1 MLEGLRKAQ
10 QNIFGR
16 IIITVLFGLLIVSF
30 GFWGISGFL
39 GGVPQTTAVR
49 VGKTDVSIYQYQS
62 AYRLQMRQLERAL
75 QKPIT
80 SQDARAMNL
89 EAQITGRLVGE
100 AALDDRARELGLAAS
115 DEMVRQFIFSLPAF
129 QSQSGGFN
137 RAAFDIYLRNA
148 EMSEAD
154 FVKQQR
160 AALLRNQIA
169 TSLSAEMPVPKALQE
184 IAFRTMSEYRNI
196 AYFVL
201 GEADIGTLPTPTTE
215 QLNAVFQENKAQFR
229 APEFR
234 SFEALAITP
243 TTIQVE
249 AVSDDEARKVYDQL
263 KNTRYI
269 SEERRTVQQI
279 VFPSEADARAALD
292 RLNTQNVTFESLATE
307 HNMAPEALT
316 IGNLTRKEFLDQKVA
331 DAAFALDRDKVSD
344 PVQTRFG
351 FALIRVTAIDNSGFR
366 SFEDVA
372 SEIKASVSLERAQEK
387 VDRLRDD
394 IEDMV
399 ANARPLAEI
408 AKEKNLSL
416 IEVKA
421 IDKTGQDAEGNPV
434 ANLPDER
441 LVNAVFAS
449 DIGVD
454 NDTLR
459 TQDGGYIWF
468 QVMNVTPS
476 RDRSLEEV
484 ATQVTQIW
492 RQSEISSR
500 LADLASKQVERI
512 TSAEE
517 LAKVAAELKL
527 QSRTIE
533 RLGRSQSN
541 ADFGTEGI
549 ARLFATPVGKAASVA
564 QGNNR
569 VVFLVTSAEVP
580 APSADASQI
589 KQMND
594 QLASA
599 IGYDLLIEYITRTQA
614 DLGVTV
620 NQQVINRAVGGD
632 S

>member
-1 MLEGLRKAQ
+1 MLEGLRNAQ
-10 QNIFGR
+10 KNIFGR

-62 AYRLQMRQLERAL
+62 AYRLQTRQLERAL
-75 QKPIT
+75 QKPV
-80 SQDARAMNL
+80 SPQDARAMNL
-89 EAQITGRLVGE
+89 EAQVTGRMVGE
-100 AALDDRARELGLAAS
+100 AALDDRARELGLSAS
-115 DEMVRQFIFSLPAF
+115 DEMVRQFIFSLPVF

-148 EMSEAD
+148 EMGEAD
-154 FVKQQR
+154 FVKEQR

-184 IAFRTMSEYRNI
+184 VALRSALENRD
-196 AYFVL
+196 AVYFVL
-201 GEADIGTLPTPTTE
+201 GEADIGVIPTPTTE

-234 SFEALAITP
+234 SFQALAVTP
-243 TTIQVE
+243 ASIKVDDI
-249 AVSDDEARKVYDQL
+249 SDADARKIYDQL
-263 KNTRYI
+263 KNTRYT

-279 VFPSEADARAALD
+279 VFPTESDARAALD
-292 RLNTQNVTFESLATE
+292 RLNANNVSFEALATE
-307 HNMAPEALT
+307 RNMAPEALT
-316 IGNLTRKEFLDQKVA
+316 IGNLTKKEFLDQRAA
-331 DAAFALDRDKVSD
+331 DAAFALDKDKISD

-351 FALIRVTAIDNSGFR
+351 SALIRVTAIDNSGFR
-366 SFEDVA
+366 SFEDVLP
-372 SEIKASVSLERAQEK
+372 EIKASVAKERAQEQI
-387 VDRLRDD
+387 DRLRDD

-399 ANARPLAEI
+399 ANARPLSDI

-421 IDKTGQDAEGNPV
+421 VDKAGLDTTGTAV
-434 ANLPDER
+434 ASIPDER
-441 LVNAVFAS
+441 LVSAVFAS

-459 TQDGGYIWF
+459 TPDGGYIWF

-476 RDRSLEEV
+476 RDRNLEEV
-484 ATQVTQIW
+484 AAQVAQIW
-492 RQSEISSR
+492 RQGEISSR
-500 LADLASKQVERI
+500 LAAMASKQVERI

-527 QSRTIE
+527 QSKSIQKLARN
-533 RLGRSQSN
+533 QPN
-541 ADFGTEGI
+541 ADFGPEGV
-549 ARLFATPVGKAASVA
+549 ARLFSTPVGKAASVA
-564 QGNNR
+564 QDNNR
-569 VVFLVTSAEVP
+569 IVFLVTSATVP
-580 APSADASQI
+580 APSADAAQL

-594 QLASA
+594 QLANA